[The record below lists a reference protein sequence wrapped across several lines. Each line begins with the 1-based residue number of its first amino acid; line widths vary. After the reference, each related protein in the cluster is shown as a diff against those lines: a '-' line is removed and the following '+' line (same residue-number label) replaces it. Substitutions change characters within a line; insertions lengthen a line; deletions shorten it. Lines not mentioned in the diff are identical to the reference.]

1 MQYSLTCLALA
12 ALAVAKAMPQGVTSA
27 VSPSTSAPADC
38 KASYD
43 GTFSIQTV
51 NVTTASKVKRQ
62 ADDTL
67 VMTLADGILKDAKG
81 RTGYIAD
88 NRQFQFDG
96 PPQTGAVYTAGW
108 SVCSNGSL
116 TIGDDSVFY
125 QCLSGTFYNLYDE
138 NYLNAAQCSQ
148 VYINVIAGSG
158 SSSVASQSADGQIT
172 ASPVAS
178 AASQLPD
185 GQPQATTAATAL
197 PSQISDGQVQATTA
211 ATAAP
216 AVSIISDGQIQAT
229 TAATAAPTTA
239 APSPISQISDGQVQ
253 ATTAAPAPMVSQIGD
268 GQIQAPT
275 TSTVAGAAQAS
286 DGQVQASVGANSTFS
301 SPSASVLP
309 YTGNAMSLT
318 IADGLFGVVAAVM
331 AVAML

>member
-12 ALAVAKAMPQGVTSA
+12 ALAVAKPMPQGVTSA
-27 VSPSTSAPADC
+27 ISPSASAPADC
-38 KASYD
+38 QASYD

-88 NRQFQFDG
+88 NRQFQFDD

-108 SVCSNGSL
+108 SVCGNGSL

-211 ATAAP
+211 ATVAPVSQIGDGQPQATTAA
-216 AVSIISDGQIQAT
+216 AVAPVSQISDGQIQAT
-229 TAATAAPTTA
+229 TAAPV
-239 APSPISQISDGQVQ
+239 SPV
-253 ATTAAPAPMVSQIGD
+253 TQIGD

-275 TSTVAGAAQAS
+275 STAGGAAQAS
-286 DGQVQASVGANSTFS
+286 DGQIQASAGANSTFA

-309 YTGNAMSLT
+309 YTGAAAP
-318 IADGLFGVVAAVM
+318 IAIRGEYFGIAAAVM

>member
-12 ALAVAKAMPQGVTSA
+12 ALAVAKPMPQGVTSA
-27 VSPSTSAPADC
+27 ISPSASAPADC

-67 VMTLADGILKDAKG
+67 VMTLADGILKDSKG

-88 NRQFQFDG
+88 NRQFQFDA

-158 SSSVASQSADGQIT
+158 SSSLRLP
-172 ASPVAS
+172 SPRRRANFLMDNLKR
-178 AASQLPD
+178 Q
-185 GQPQATTAATAL
+185 AL
-197 PSQISDGQVQATTA
+197 PLLHPFQLYLMAKHVDASTS
-211 ATAAP
+211 
-216 AVSIISDGQIQAT
+216 
-229 TAATAAPTTA
+229 
-239 APSPISQISDGQVQ
+239 PSKQHRPPQQFQPPPPRAQFLSCR
-253 ATTAAPAPMVSQIGD
+253 M
-268 GQIQAPT
+268 APT

-318 IADGLFGVVAAVM
+318 IAGEFFGIVAAVM
-331 AVAML
+331 AVAVL